1 MTGTGGTRV
10 ALAMAALVGGLAAT
24 PAMAGEHEHEKEGN
38 ATPFVVGVWKF
49 VPGKDVTAPPTVDT
63 EFRFINPTKLTV
75 ILEYAFFNLD
85 GSFCGCDRDQFQPN
99 KTTIYTMLQEL
110 QLGSPLPGGP
120 PVFNCTD
127 TSGALKSIVFLNDGD
142 KIILDTASQIGFQT
156 HAFGD
161 IDETD
166 PALLKGKVMTEAAMV
181 PVALSDVTREEI
193 RKIHELCVK
202 VNGPL

>member
-1 MTGTGGTRV
+1 MTGTRIAV
-10 ALAMAALVGGLAAT
+10 AIAALAGVLVAT
-24 PAMAGEHEHEKEGN
+24 PAVAGEHEHEGQS
-38 ATPFVVGVWKF
+38 TPFIVGTWKF
-49 VPGKDVTAPPTVDT
+49 VPSPNQGGTPSVDT

-75 ILEYAFFNLD
+75 TLEYAFFNLD

-99 KTTIYTMLQEL
+99 KTTIYTMLQEKQLAPPL
-110 QLGSPLPGGP
+110 QGGP

-127 TSGALKSIVFLNDGD
+127 TSGALKSIVFLNEGQ
-142 KIILDTASQIGFQT
+142 KIILDTASQVGFQT

-181 PVALSDVTREEI
+181 PVPLSDVTREEI
-193 RKIHELCVK
+193 RKIHELCVM
-202 VNGPL
+202 VNGQL